1 MNGTRNPLFR
11 RRIPESV
18 RRALYTT
25 AGPVITLLAAG
36 GLIPGNR
43 APVWESIVRPNG
55 SVAPPVNAPM
65 REQMR
70 HFEKQCVENAL
81 RNTVSIRAAARA
93 LGISHATLLRKM
105 REHDLVVQN

>member
-1 MNGTRNPLFR
+1 
-11 RRIPESV
+11 
-18 RRALYTT
+18 
-25 AGPVITLLAAG
+25 
-36 GLIPGNR
+36 
-43 APVWESIVRPNG
+43 
-55 SVAPPVNAPM
+55 M